1 MTVKR
6 VIVIGGGPA
15 GLTAALELLRQT
27 EIDVTVLEADQQ
39 LGGIA
44 KTVTH
49 HGNRIDMGGH
59 RFFSKSDWVMNWWQD
74 ILPIQA
80 ESMDSLDIT
89 YRGKKRKVAAT
100 RPARNDE
107 EVMLVRNRLSRIY
120 LDGKFI
126 SYPVKANLETAL
138 QLGLLRVARI
148 ILSYGRAWAFPR
160 RPENSLEDFLINR
173 FGRELYQTFFRG
185 YTEKVWGV
193 PCSAISADW
202 GAQRI
207 KGLSIFGAIWHFL
220 KQLRPTPK
228 ADLASVGTKTS
239 LIEYFLYP
247 KYGPGQMWET
257 VGKRVRSA
265 GGEIHL
271 NRKAVELEVA
281 DGSVKSVTVE
291 DTGTGKRTKLPADYV
306 ISTMPVVELIDAMGA
321 IVPGEVGAVARD
333 LQYRDFV
340 IVGLLYKKLRPTSG
354 AIAGSPLNLVPD
366 NWIYIQDD
374 GIQAG
379 RVQIYNNWSP
389 FMVSD
394 KDTVWVGLEYFCKE
408 GDDFW
413 TLEDRSAEAL
423 ASHEMEILGLA
434 DRHDLLDA
442 VVLRVPKAYPGYY
455 GGYENFSVIR
465 AFTDSIDN
473 LFLVG
478 RNGMH
483 KYNNQD
489 HSMLTAHYAAEAI
502 ISGSPDK
509 RKIWDVNIDDEY
521 HEE

>member
-1 MTVKR
+1 
-6 VIVIGGGPA
+6 
-15 GLTAALELLRQT
+15 
-27 EIDVTVLEADQQ
+27 
-39 LGGIA
+39 
-44 KTVTH
+44 
-49 HGNRIDMGGH
+49 
-59 RFFSKSDWVMNWWQD
+59 
-74 ILPIQA
+74 
-80 ESMDSLDIT
+80 
-89 YRGKKRKVAAT
+89 
-100 RPARNDE
+100 
-107 EVMLVRNRLSRIY
+107 MLVRNRLSRIY
-120 LDGKFI
+120 FDGKFI

-138 QLGLLRVARI
+138 QLGPLRVVRMI
-148 ILSYGRAWAFPR
+148 MSYGRAWAFPR
-160 RPENSLEDFLINR
+160 RPETSLEDFLINR
-173 FGRELYQTFFRG
+173 FGQELYETFFRG

-193 PCSAISADW
+193 PCSEISADW

-207 KGLSIFGAIWHFL
+207 KGLSILSAIWHLL
-220 KQLRPTPK
+220 KSLVPK
-228 ADLASVGTKTS
+228 PKGKPGANTTNTS
-239 LIEYFLYP
+239 LIESFLYP

-265 GGEIHL
+265 GGEIHM
-271 NRKAVELEVA
+271 NHKAVELEVS
-281 DGSVKSVTVE
+281 DQDVQSVTVE
-291 DTGTGKRTKLPADYV
+291 DMDTGKRMKMAADHV
-306 ISTMPVVELIDAMGA
+306 ISTMPVVELIDAMGDV
-321 IVPGEVGAVARD
+321 VPREVGVVAQA

-340 IVGLLYKKLRPTSG
+340 TVGLLYRKLRPTSG
-354 AIAGSPLNLVPD
+354 AVSDSPINLVPD

-379 RVQIYNNWSP
+379 RIQIFNNWSP

-413 TLEDRSAEAL
+413 SLDERSKEEL
-423 ASHEMEILGLA
+423 ASREMETLGLA
-434 DRHDLLDA
+434 DCDDLLDS

-465 AFTDSIDN
+465 EYTDSIKN

-502 ISGSPDK
+502 MSGSADK
-509 RKIWDVNIDDEY
+509 QKIWDVNIDDEY